1 VSLRPRLA
9 PRLALCAAAAATT
22 CVYPT
27 EHDADVHVSV
37 TPLPILIRGDNAAAA
52 ARAWQ
57 LLGTGD
63 SAEITNVSFVWSSD
77 NSAVATVDAKGH
89 IVGIK
94 SGTTTIRA
102 AAANF
107 DKRSQPGDITLR
119 VSERLEIDSIR
130 PPKVQFGD
138 TITVYGVGVDSIFQ
152 AQLGQ
157 GVLIPNIFRRSRDA
171 SGYARSVYWV
181 PPPARRDSLFYIGNG
196 VFGFSKDT
204 VRVIQQDLYE
214 TVFPP
219 HDALPASID
228 LEGPRPFPGTAFASV
243 LFLNPALAFEV
254 LPRDSVVPSCG
265 SCGVDWYRLQQT
277 TPRDSLTIIITA
289 PAVKGTFAGFVSD
302 GFGGANAWTVG
313 PGSHNC
319 RGKKFS
325 PKEAVGDST
334 IVALAGMPPASLD
347 VVALFTQPG
356 RYGLTV
362 VEGYLT
368 SDSLD
373 ARIVKDA
380 HEEDD
385 YCDAPGAMVTEAISP
400 PYRAALTIDN
410 PHDVDWIRFNVPGSL
425 VTPVQI
431 RTGAVPLVVGQD
443 SSDIDVYVLHEPSAG
458 AQLDSI
464 AGVAAPGSDNNTT
477 VLLAPGNYYAVVV
490 DFAGV
495 PTPYNICIGA
505 GLNSCATFPAPPAP
519 GSTAA
524 QLQAATRRRAALE
537 ARTGALRA
545 ARLRD

>member
-1 VSLRPRLA
+1 MSLPQRLA
-9 PRLALCAAAAATT
+9 PLVALVAALAAGA

-37 TPLPILIRGDNAAAA
+37 TPLPILIRGNDALAT

-57 LLGTGD
+57 VLGTGD
-63 SAEITNVSFVWSSD
+63 SAEITNVSFVWSSG
-77 NSAVATVDAKGH
+77 NASVATVDPSGH

-119 VSERLEIDSIR
+119 VAERLEIDSIR
-130 PPKVQFGD
+130 PKTVHFGD
-138 TITVYGVGVDSIFQ
+138 TVTVFGVGVDSIFQ
-152 AQLGQ
+152 AQLAQ
-157 GVLIPNIFRRSRDA
+157 GVLIPNVFRRSRDA
-171 SGYARSVYWV
+171 TGYARSVYWV
-181 PPPARRDSLFYIGNG
+181 PPPAHKDSLFYIGNG
-196 VFGFSKDT
+196 VFGFSKD
-204 VRVIQQDLYE
+204 VVQVIQQDLYE
-214 TVFPP
+214 TPLSP
-219 HDALPASID
+219 QGPDAAPAILNLD
-228 LEGPRPFPGTAFASV
+228 GPGPFPGTPYASV

-254 LPRDSVVPSCG
+254 IKRDSLF
-265 SCGVDWYRLQQT
+265 GVDWYRLQQAGA
-277 TPRDSLTIIITA
+277 RDLTIIITA

-302 GFGGANAWTVG
+302 QFDGASPWTVG

-325 PKEAVGDST
+325 PNEAVGDST
-334 IVALAGMPPASLD
+334 IVALAGTVGNLD
-347 VVALFTQPG
+347 VIALFNQAG

-385 YCDAPGAMVTEAISP
+385 FCDAPGAQFTEQLSLG
-400 PYRAALTIDN
+400 PYKASLTIDN
-410 PHDVDWIRFNVPGSL
+410 PHDVDWIRFNVPGSI
-425 VTPVQI
+425 VTPVEI
-431 RTGAVPLVVGQD
+431 ATRAVPLVVGQD
-443 SSDIDVYVLHEPSAG
+443 SSDIDVYVLHEPSPG

-464 AGVAAPGSDNNTT
+464 AGVATPGSDNSTT
-477 VLLAPGNYYAVVV
+477 LLLAPGNYYVVVV

-495 PTPYNICIGA
+495 PTPYDICIGA
-505 GLNSCATFPAPPAP
+505 GLGSCATFPAPPAQA
-519 GSTAA
+519 STPA

-537 ARTGALRA
+537 ARTAALRA
-545 ARLRD
+545 ARPRD

>member
-1 VSLRPRLA
+1 MSLPQRLA
-9 PRLALCAAAAATT
+9 PLLAIFAALAAGT

-63 SAEITNVSFVWSSD
+63 SAEITNISFVWSSD
-77 NSAVATVDAKGH
+77 NSAVATVDPNGH

-107 DKRSQPGDITLR
+107 DKRSQPGEITLR
-119 VSERLEIDSIR
+119 VAERLEIDSIR
-130 PPKVQFGD
+130 PPKVHFGD

-171 SGYARSVYWV
+171 NGYARSVYWV
-181 PPPARRDSLFYIGNG
+181 PPPAHRDSLFYIGNG

-214 TVFPP
+214 TLLPP
-219 HDALPASID
+219 HDAAPATIN
-228 LEGPRPFPGTAFASV
+228 LEGPRPFPGTPFASV
-243 LFLNPALAFEV
+243 LFFNPALAFEV
-254 LPRDSVVPSCG
+254 LPRDSLF
-265 SCGVDWYRLQQT
+265 GVDWYRLQQT
-277 TPRDSLTIIITA
+277 TTPRDLTIILTA
-289 PAVKGTFAGFVSD
+289 PQVKGTFAGFVSD
-302 GFGGANAWTVG
+302 AFDGASPWTVG

-334 IVALAGMPPASLD
+334 IVALAGVTASNLD
-347 VVALFTQPG
+347 AIALFTQPG

-373 ARIVKDA
+373 PRIVKDG

-385 YCDAPGAMVTEAISP
+385 YCDAPGALVTEAISP
-400 PYRAALTIDN
+400 PYRATLTIDN
-410 PHDVDWIRFNVPGSL
+410 H
-425 VTPVQI
+425 
-431 RTGAVPLVVGQD
+431 
-443 SSDIDVYVLHEPSAG
+443 VYVLHEPSAG

-464 AGVAAPGSDNNTT
+464 AGVASPGSDNNTT
-477 VLLAPGNYYAVVV
+477 LLLAPGNYYAVVV
-490 DFAGV
+490 DFA
-495 PTPYNICIGA
+495 
-505 GLNSCATFPAPPAP
+505 
-519 GSTAA
+519 
-524 QLQAATRRRAALE
+524 
-537 ARTGALRA
+537 
-545 ARLRD
+545 

>member
-1 VSLRPRLA
+1 VTLRPRFA
-9 PRLALCAAAAATT
+9 PLLALAAALGAGT

-37 TPLPILIRGDNAAAA
+37 TPLPILIRGNDALAT

-57 LLGTGD
+57 VVSAGD

-77 NSAVATVDAKGH
+77 NSSVATVDANGH

-107 DKRSQPGDITLR
+107 DKRSQSGEITLR

-130 PPKVQFGD
+130 PPKVHFGD

-157 GVLIPNIFRRSRDA
+157 GILIPNVFRRSRDA
-171 SGYARSVYWV
+171 TGYARSVYWV

-204 VRVIQQDLYE
+204 VHVIQQDLYE
-214 TVFPP
+214 TPLPP
-219 HDALPASID
+219 HDATPATID
-228 LEGPRPFPGTAFASV
+228 LDGPRPFPGTAFASV

-254 LPRDSVVPSCG
+254 LPRDSLVPSCG

-277 TPRDSLTIIITA
+277 TTPRDLTIIITA
-289 PAVKGTFAGFVSD
+289 PQVKGTFAGFVSD
-302 GFGGANAWTVG
+302 AFDGASPWTVG

-334 IVALAGMPPASLD
+334 IVALAGVTASSLD
-347 VVALFTQPG
+347 AIALFTQPG

-373 ARIVKDA
+373 ARIVKDV

-385 YCDAPGAMVTEAISP
+385 YCDAPGAQVLETLPFQAT
-400 PYRAALTIDN
+400 LTIDN
-410 PHDVDWIRFNVPGSL
+410 PHDVDWIKFNVPSQQL
-425 VTPVQI
+425 VRI
-431 RTGAVPLVVGQD
+431 RTVALPAVAGKD
-443 SSDIDVYVLHEPSAG
+443 SSDIDLYLLHDNGPG
-458 AQLDSI
+458 NPPDSLGGF
-464 AGVAAPGSDNNTT
+464 AHPGSTIDTT
-477 VLLAPGNYYAVVV
+477 FGLLLGLPVGDYYAVVV

-495 PTPYNICIGA
+495 PTPYEICIGP
-505 GLNSCATFPAPPAP
+505 CAVFPVAPAQAP
-519 GSTAA
+519 TPT

-537 ARTGALRA
+537 ARAAALRA
-545 ARLRD
+545 ARPRD

>member
-9 PRLALCAAAAATT
+9 PCLALCAVAAAA

-27 EHDADVHVSV
+27 EHDADVHVTV
-37 TPLPILIRGDNAAAA
+37 TPLPILIRGENAAAA

-102 AAANF
+102 VAANF
-107 DKRSQPGDITLR
+107 DKRSRPGEIALR
-119 VSERLEIDSIR
+119 VAERLEIDSIR
-130 PPKVQFGD
+130 PKTVHFGD
-138 TITVYGVGVDSIFQ
+138 TVTVFGVGVDSIFQ
-152 AQLGQ
+152 AQLAQ
-157 GVLIPNIFRRSRDA
+157 GILIPNPFRRSRDA
-171 SGYARSVYWV
+171 TGYARSVYWV
-181 PPPARRDSLFYIGNG
+181 PPPAHKDSLFYIGNG
-196 VFGFSKDT
+196 VFGFSKD
-204 VRVIQQDLYE
+204 VVQVIQQDLYE
-214 TVFPP
+214 TPTPP
-219 HDALPASID
+219 HDATPATID
-228 LEGPRPFPGTAFASV
+228 LDGPPPFPGTPFASV

-254 LPRDSVVPSCG
+254 LPRDSLF
-265 SCGVDWYRLQQT
+265 GVDWYRLQQAGT
-277 TPRDSLTIIITA
+277 RDLTIIITA
-289 PAVKGTFAGFVSD
+289 PAVKGTFAGFVSNQFD
-302 GFGGANAWTVG
+302 GASPWTVG

-325 PKEAVGDST
+325 PNEAVGDST
-334 IVALAGMPPASLD
+334 IVALAGTTGNLD
-347 VVALFTQPG
+347 VIALFNQAG

-373 ARIVKDA
+373 ARIVKDV

-385 YCDAPGAMVTEAISP
+385 YCDAPMALITEAISP
-400 PYRAALTIDN
+400 PYRASLTIDN
-410 PHDVDWIRFNVPGSL
+410 PHDVDWIRFNVPGSIA
-425 VTPVQI
+425 TPVQI
-431 RTGAVPLVVGQD
+431 RTGAVPIVVGQD

-477 VLLAPGNYYAVVV
+477 VLLAPGNYYVVVV

-505 GLNSCATFPAPPAP
+505 GLNSCATFPAPPAQAP
-519 GSTAA
+519 TPA

-537 ARTGALRA
+537 ARTAALRA

>member
-1 VSLRPRLA
+1 M
-9 PRLALCAAAAATT
+9 
-22 CVYPT
+22 
-27 EHDADVHVSV
+27 
-37 TPLPILIRGDNAAAA
+37 
-52 ARAWQ
+52 
-57 LLGTGD
+57 
-63 SAEITNVSFVWSSD
+63 
-77 NSAVATVDAKGH
+77 
-89 IVGIK
+89 
-94 SGTTTIRA
+94 
-102 AAANF
+102 
-107 DKRSQPGDITLR
+107 
-119 VSERLEIDSIR
+119 
-130 PPKVQFGD
+130 
-138 TITVYGVGVDSIFQ
+138 
-152 AQLGQ
+152 
-157 GVLIPNIFRRSRDA
+157 
-171 SGYARSVYWV
+171 
-181 PPPARRDSLFYIGNG
+181 
-196 VFGFSKDT
+196 FGFSKDT
-204 VRVIQQDLYE
+204 VRVIQQDLFE
-214 TVFPP
+214 TPLSP
-219 HDALPASID
+219 QGPDAVPASID
-228 LEGPRPFPGTAFASV
+228 LEGPRPFPGTPFASV

-254 LPRDSVVPSCG
+254 LPRDSLVPSCG
-265 SCGVDWYRLQQT
+265 SCGVDWYRLVQTT

-356 RYGLTV
+356 RYGLTA

-373 ARIVKDA
+373 ARIVKDP

-385 YCDAPGAMVTEAISP
+385 YCDAPGALVTEQLNLA
-400 PYRAALTIDN
+400 PYRAMLTIDN
-410 PHDVDWIRFNVPGSL
+410 PHDVDWIRFNVPGTL
-425 VTPVQI
+425 TTPVQI
-431 RTGAVPLVVGQD
+431 RTGAVPIVVGQD

-477 VLLAPGNYYAVVV
+477 VLLAPGNYYVVVV

-505 GLNSCATFPAPPAP
+505 GLNSCATFPAPPAQAP
-519 GSTAA
+519 TPA
-524 QLQAATRRRAALE
+524 QLHAATRRRAALE
-537 ARTGALRA
+537 ARTAALRA

>member
-1 VSLRPRLA
+1 MSLRPRLA
-9 PRLALCAAAAATT
+9 PCLALCAVAAAA

-27 EHDADVHVSV
+27 EHDADVHVTV
-37 TPLPILIRGDNAAAA
+37 TPLPILIRGENAAAA

-102 AAANF
+102 VAANF
-107 DKRSQPGDITLR
+107 DKRSRPGEIALR
-119 VSERLEIDSIR
+119 VAERLEIDSIR
-130 PPKVQFGD
+130 PKTVHFGD
-138 TITVYGVGVDSIFQ
+138 TVTVFGVGVDSIFQ
-152 AQLGQ
+152 AQLAQ
-157 GVLIPNIFRRSRDA
+157 GILIPNPFRRSRDA
-171 SGYARSVYWV
+171 TGYARSVYWV
-181 PPPARRDSLFYIGNG
+181 PPPAHKDSLFYIGNG
-196 VFGFSKDT
+196 VFGFSKD
-204 VRVIQQDLYE
+204 VVQVIQQDLYE
-214 TVFPP
+214 TPTPP
-219 HDALPASID
+219 HDATPATID
-228 LEGPRPFPGTAFASV
+228 LDGPPPFPGTPFASV

-254 LPRDSVVPSCG
+254 LPRDSLF
-265 SCGVDWYRLQQT
+265 GVDWYRLQQAGT
-277 TPRDSLTIIITA
+277 RDLTIIITA
-289 PAVKGTFAGFVSD
+289 PAVKGTFAGFVSNQFD
-302 GFGGANAWTVG
+302 GASPWTVG

-325 PKEAVGDST
+325 PNEAVGDST
-334 IVALAGMPPASLD
+334 IVALAGTTGNLD
-347 VVALFTQPG
+347 VIALFNQAG

-373 ARIVKDA
+373 ARIVKDV

-385 YCDAPGAMVTEAISP
+385 YCDAPMALITEAISP
-400 PYRAALTIDN
+400 PYRASLTIDN
-410 PHDVDWIRFNVPGSL
+410 PHDVDWIRFNVPGSIA
-425 VTPVQI
+425 TPVQI
-431 RTGAVPLVVGQD
+431 RTGAVPIVVGQD

-477 VLLAPGNYYAVVV
+477 VLLAPGNYYVVVV

-505 GLNSCATFPAPPAP
+505 GLNSCATFPAPPAQAP
-519 GSTAA
+519 TPA

-537 ARTGALRA
+537 ARTAALRA

>member
-1 VSLRPRLA
+1 VSLRSRLA
-9 PRLALCAAAAATT
+9 LRLALCAAAAAAA

-37 TPLPILIRGDNAAAA
+37 TPLPILIRGTDTLAT

-57 LLGTGD
+57 LVGTGD
-63 SAEITNVSFVWSSD
+63 SVEITNVSFVWSSG
-77 NSAVATVDAKGH
+77 NSAVATVDPNGH

-119 VSERLEIDSIR
+119 VAERLEIDSIR
-130 PPKVQFGD
+130 PPKVHFGD

-171 SGYARSVYWV
+171 NGYARSVYWV

-214 TVFPP
+214 TALPP
-219 HDALPASID
+219 HDAAPAILD
-228 LEGPRPFPGTAFASV
+228 LDGPRPFPGTAFASV

-254 LPRDSVVPSCG
+254 LPRDSLVPSCG

-385 YCDAPGAMVTEAISP
+385 YCDAPGAQVLKTLPFQAT
-400 PYRAALTIDN
+400 LTIDN
-410 PHDVDWIRFNVPGSL
+410 PHDVDWIKFNVPSQQL
-425 VTPVQI
+425 VRI
-431 RTGAVPLVVGQD
+431 RTVALPAVAGKD
-443 SSDIDVYVLHEPSAG
+443 SSDIDVYLLHDNGPGNPPDSLG
-458 AQLDSI
+458 AF
-464 AGVAAPGSDNNTT
+464 AHPGSTIDTT
-477 VLLAPGNYYAVVV
+477 FGLLLGLPAGNYYAVVV

-495 PTPYNICIGA
+495 PTPYEICIGNCTVFPVA
-505 GLNSCATFPAPPAP
+505 PAPAP
-519 GSTAA
+519 TPA

-537 ARTGALRA
+537 ARTAALRA

>member
-1 VSLRPRLA
+1 MSLPLRLA
-9 PRLALCAAAAATT
+9 PLVALVAALATGT

-37 TPLPILIRGDNAAAA
+37 TPLPILIRGNDALAT

-57 LLGTGD
+57 VLGTGD
-63 SAEITNVSFVWSSD
+63 SAEITNISFVWSSG
-77 NSAVATVDAKGH
+77 NASVATVDPSGH

-119 VSERLEIDSIR
+119 VAERLEIDSIR
-130 PPKVQFGD
+130 PKTVHFGD
-138 TITVYGVGVDSIFQ
+138 TVTVFGVGVDSIFQ
-152 AQLGQ
+152 AQLAQ
-157 GVLIPNIFRRSRDA
+157 GILIPNPFRRSRDA
-171 SGYARSVYWV
+171 AGYARSVYWV
-181 PPPARRDSLFYIGNG
+181 PPPAHKDSLFYIGNG
-196 VFGFSKDT
+196 VFGFSKD
-204 VRVIQQDLYE
+204 VVQVIQQDLYE
-214 TVFPP
+214 TPTPP
-219 HDALPASID
+219 HDATPATID
-228 LEGPRPFPGTAFASV
+228 LDGPPPFPGTAFASV
-243 LFLNPALAFEV
+243 LFLNPALAFEE
-254 LPRDSVVPSCG
+254 LPRDSLF
-265 SCGVDWYRLQQT
+265 GVDWYRLQQAGT
-277 TPRDSLTIIITA
+277 RDLTIIITA
-289 PAVKGTFAGFVSD
+289 PAVKGTFAGFVSNQFD
-302 GFGGANAWTVG
+302 GASPWTVG

-325 PKEAVGDST
+325 PNEAVGDST
-334 IVALAGMPPASLD
+334 IVALAGTTGNLD
-347 VVALFTQPG
+347 VIALFNQAG

-373 ARIVKDA
+373 ARIVKDV

-385 YCDAPGAMVTEAISP
+385 YCDAPMALITEAISP
-400 PYRAALTIDN
+400 PYRASLTIDN
-410 PHDVDWIRFNVPGSL
+410 PHDVDWIRFNVPGSIA
-425 VTPVQI
+425 TPVQI
-431 RTGAVPLVVGQD
+431 RTGAVPIVVGQD

-477 VLLAPGNYYAVVV
+477 VLLAPGNYYVVVV

-505 GLNSCATFPAPPAP
+505 GLNSCATFPAPPAQAP
-519 GSTAA
+519 TPA

-537 ARTGALRA
+537 ARTAALRA

>member
-1 VSLRPRLA
+1 MSLPKRLA
-9 PRLALCAAAAATT
+9 PLVALVAALAAGA

-37 TPLPILIRGDNAAAA
+37 TALPILIRGNDALAT

-57 LLGTGD
+57 VLGTGD
-63 SAEITNVSFVWSSD
+63 SAEITNISFVWSSG
-77 NSAVATVDAKGH
+77 NASVATVDPSGH

-119 VSERLEIDSIR
+119 VAERLEIDSIR
-130 PPKVQFGD
+130 PKTVHFGD
-138 TITVYGVGVDSIFQ
+138 TVTVFGVGVDSIFQ
-152 AQLGQ
+152 AQLAQ
-157 GVLIPNIFRRSRDA
+157 GVLIPNVFRRSRDA
-171 SGYARSVYWV
+171 TGYARSVYWV
-181 PPPARRDSLFYIGNG
+181 PPPAHKDSLFYIGNG
-196 VFGFSKDT
+196 VFGFSKD
-204 VRVIQQDLYE
+204 VVQVIQQDLYE
-214 TVFPP
+214 TPTPP
-219 HDALPASID
+219 HDATPATID
-228 LEGPRPFPGTAFASV
+228 LDGPRPFPGTPFAFV

-254 LPRDSVVPSCG
+254 IKRDSLF
-265 SCGVDWYRLQQT
+265 GVDWYRLQQAGA
-277 TPRDSLTIIITA
+277 RDLTIIITA

-302 GFGGANAWTVG
+302 QFGGANAWTIG

-325 PKEAVGDST
+325 PNEAVGDST
-334 IVALAGMPPASLD
+334 IAALAGTVGNLD
-347 VVALFTQPG
+347 VIALFNQAG

-373 ARIVKDA
+373 ARIVKDV

-385 YCDAPGAMVTEAISP
+385 YCDAPMALITEAISP
-400 PYRAALTIDN
+400 PYRASLTIDN

-431 RTGAVPLVVGQD
+431 RTGAVPIVVGQD

-477 VLLAPGNYYAVVV
+477 VLLAPGNYYVVVV

-505 GLNSCATFPAPPAP
+505 SLNSCATFPAPPAQAP
-519 GSTAA
+519 TPA

-537 ARTGALRA
+537 ARTAALRA

>member
-1 VSLRPRLA
+1 MSLRSRLA
-9 PRLALCAAAAATT
+9 LRLALCAAAAAAA

-37 TPLPILIRGDNAAAA
+37 TPLPILIRGSDTLAT

-57 LLGTGD
+57 LVGTGD
-63 SAEITNVSFVWSSD
+63 SVEITNVSFVWSSG
-77 NSAVATVDAKGH
+77 NSAVATVDPNGH

-130 PPKVQFGD
+130 PPKVHFGD

-157 GVLIPNIFRRSRDA
+157 GVLIPNVFRRSRDA
-171 SGYARSVYWV
+171 NGYARSVYWV
-181 PPPARRDSLFYIGNG
+181 PPPAHRDSLFYIGNG

-214 TVFPP
+214 TALPP
-219 HDALPASID
+219 HDAAPATID
-228 LEGPRPFPGTAFASV
+228 LDGPRPFPGTAFASV

-254 LPRDSVVPSCG
+254 LPRDSLVPLCG

-277 TPRDSLTIIITA
+277 TPRDLTIIITA
-289 PAVKGTFAGFVSD
+289 PQVKGTFAGFVSD
-302 GFGGANAWTVG
+302 AFDGASPWTVG

-334 IVALAGMPPASLD
+334 IVALYRVTASSLD
-347 VVALFTQPG
+347 AIALFTQPG

-368 SDSLD
+368 SNSLD
-373 ARIVKDA
+373 ARIVKDG

-385 YCDAPGAMVTEAISP
+385 YCDAPGAQFLE
-400 PYRAALTIDN
+400 PYPFQANLTIDN
-410 PHDVDWIRFNVPGSL
+410 PHDVDWIKFATPGGPLPVFVRIQTVSL
-425 VTPVQI
+425 P
-431 RTGAVPLVVGQD
+431 AVAGKD
-443 SSDIDVYVLHEPSAG
+443 SSDIDVYVLHEPSPG

-464 AGVAAPGSDNNTT
+464 GAFAHPGSTIDTT
-477 VLLAPGNYYAVVV
+477 FILSPGQTYYAVVV

-495 PTPYNICIGA
+495 PTPYEICIGP
-505 GLNSCATFPAPPAP
+505 CATFPAPPAP
-519 GSTAA
+519 APTPA
-524 QLQAATRRRAALE
+524 QLQAATCRRAALE
-537 ARTGALRA
+537 ARTAALRA